1 MFVSDTR
8 MDLRPWIPGPG
19 STVGY
24 IPVVHVVRHH
34 STSQNYCIALPRS
47 ALAARGAAGS
57 YCYIMYCTYLPRS
70 AVMRSGR
77 NTLTLVHVALH
88 LPRCGPST
96 RPMECCISRTVR
108 ASVSAQSS
116 LTCVSLTAHCMY
128 MWQMEDWNQIEGP
141 PWMFE
146 SFHTGLYVQHCKV
159 STLIQL
165 VLNCALQ
172 VCNQRP
178 PRRPGA
184 YLGPRT

>member
-1 MFVSDTR
+1 LYMSCDTIPPHRITVSRCPDPPS
-8 MDLRPWIPGPG
+8 L
-19 STVGY
+19 
-24 IPVVHVVRHH
+24 HE
-34 STSQNYCIALPRS
+34 
-47 ALAARGAAGS
+47 ARRAPIVT
-57 YCYIMYCTYLPRS
+57 YMYCTYLPRS